1 MRQNVQCFAGVSMQ
15 VKDTSGLKTV
25 AINGFLYFYYIKT
38 FMFESFLE
46 FTE

>member
-25 AINGFLYFYYIKT
+25 AINGFLHFYYFIYKNIHV
-38 FMFESFLE
+38 
-46 FTE
+46 